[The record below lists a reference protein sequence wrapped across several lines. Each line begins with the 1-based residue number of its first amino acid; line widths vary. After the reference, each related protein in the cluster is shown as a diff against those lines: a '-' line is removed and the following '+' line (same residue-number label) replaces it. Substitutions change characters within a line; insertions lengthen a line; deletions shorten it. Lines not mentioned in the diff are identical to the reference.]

1 MKKAPPVDVL
11 WQKKAWADTD
21 LSVRWVERCLDT
33 VVEEFHGESGQD
45 VLLLCDNLNSQ
56 VADPFKEA
64 VANLGATLQFGAK
77 GATHLW
83 QPVDHH
89 VGARYKFYMARA
101 YDDWMSNNFDSYPNG
116 KVPVD
121 VRRTLLTKWCGE
133 AYLQLEEE
141 RIACEEACFYDPT
154 AKRSLFYRAFQSTGC
169 LVTADGTGDDE
180 IKPNQAVTGEYL
192 AKFRAGL
199 RSPSQLKSDIAAA
212 ANPVESFIVNFD
224 SSSDSGEY
232 PPNT

>member
-1 MKKAPPVDVL
+1 VL

-169 LVTADGTGDDE
+169 LATADGTGDDE